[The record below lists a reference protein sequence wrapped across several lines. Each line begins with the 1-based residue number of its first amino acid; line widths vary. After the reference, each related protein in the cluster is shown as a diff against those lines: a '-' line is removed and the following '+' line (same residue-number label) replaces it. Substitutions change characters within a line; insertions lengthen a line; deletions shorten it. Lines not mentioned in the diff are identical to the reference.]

1 VPTEKDFDPLLKL
14 PEVPTYHGLHAVY
27 AVVVLALVA
36 TGLLI
41 QHPDLRA
48 ALAGGY
54 GRTFATVHEW
64 AGVAMLALPAVA
76 LVLSPRKAIDVIE
89 IRSYQRRELRLHAVN
104 LWFTLLG
111 GAGLIVTGFLM
122 WFPSVPYAILDT
134 SADMHS
140 ALSYALCVM
149 IPLHLLAARRRI
161 VLAIKEFMTS

>member
-1 VPTEKDFDPLLKL
+1 
-14 PEVPTYHGLHAVY
+14 
-27 AVVVLALVA
+27 
-36 TGLLI
+36 
-41 QHPDLRA
+41 
-48 ALAGGY
+48 
-54 GRTFATVHEW
+54 
-64 AGVAMLALPAVA
+64 LPAFA

-149 IPLHLLAARRRI
+149 IPLHLIAARRRI
-161 VLAIKEFMTS
+161 RLAIKEFMTS